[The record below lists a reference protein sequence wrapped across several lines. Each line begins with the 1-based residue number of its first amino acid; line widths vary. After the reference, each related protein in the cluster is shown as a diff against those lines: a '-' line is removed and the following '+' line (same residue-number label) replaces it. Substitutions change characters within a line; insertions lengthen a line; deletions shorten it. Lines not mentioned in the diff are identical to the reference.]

1 MSTIDDALHALQDT
15 GPEFG
20 GGLSNHGPMA
30 AEALIALGRSDL
42 VMPWVEQYKP
52 SLDAHPAG
60 RRPISRDDWRE
71 ALGDARRVGDWI
83 AFFDAELRDRPWQAV
98 LDEWVPQLAPG
109 LVAAG
114 THGLIRTAHAVR
126 SLGAAETPARRRE
139 LAEGL
144 GYWAARYHLLPAPS
158 GGRGESLKPS
168 QAIGRVDRIPPEQQV
183 GGGLIVDLL
192 RPLDD
197 DPGFRAVPSLVDA
210 AADTPGFLSDLTETF
225 ARVYLA
231 NVEET
236 GHVIGFIHTV
246 TGPSAIRMIAP
257 HVSEEAGATLRRYG
271 WQAAAALYA
280 AMGRRGPASA
290 AVEPPMLSADELAD
304 AAAATLDAHAIK
316 FTEACL
322 REYALNPSPVYLAA
336 AADATKRLAGSR

>member
-1 MSTIDDALHALQDT
+1 MTTIDDALEALADT

-30 AEALIALGRSDL
+30 ADALIALGRADL

-52 SLDAHPAG
+52 QLDDHPAAG
-60 RRPISRDDWRE
+60 RSISRDDWRE
-71 ALGDARRVGDWI
+71 ALGDERRVGDLI
-83 AFFDAELRDRPWQAV
+83 AFFDAQLRERPWREV
-98 LDEWVPQLAPG
+98 LDEWAVVLAPG

-126 SLGAAETPARRRE
+126 GLAGSETAARRHE

-144 GYWAARYHLLPAPS
+144 GYWAARYLPLPDRHGGAGSMQPS
-158 GGRGESLKPS
+158 E
-168 QAIGRVDRIPPEQQV
+168 AIHRVPRIPPAEQV
-183 GGGLIVDLL
+183 EGGLIVDLL

-197 DPGFRAVPSLVDA
+197 APAFPGIADLVE
-210 AADTPGFLSDLTETF
+210 AADESRFLSDLTETF

-231 NVEET
+231 NVEPT

-246 TGPSAIRMIAP
+246 TAPSAVRLLSP
-257 HVSEEAGATLRRYG
+257 HVSEPTRVTLRRYV

-280 AMGRRGPASA
+280 AMARSGPSSSEP
-290 AVEPPMLSADELAD
+290 EPPSATADELAD

-322 REYALNPSPVYLAA
+322 REHALNPSPVYLAA
-336 AADATKRLAGSR
+336 AADATQRLRGSG